1 MTLIPITHW
10 KLREAKF
17 FMGKLA
23 QEERINNLDREDFS
37 YYLSAFLSAGRS
49 VTFFLENEQS
59 ASYKAWFQ
67 PVWMKNLPPEES
79 QFMDFMNA
87 QRVAAVHCLGA
98 ETQEDVTMVPLA
110 HALAHDLNPLYLA
123 YADTGAPGAISE
135 IGQNVYYFGVNGKQ
149 EKAVDVCRRYLDLL
163 VRLVTDFDLAFP

>member
-17 FMGKLA
+17 FMCKLV
-23 QEERINNLDREDFS
+23 QEERTNNLDREGFS
-37 YYLSAFLSAGRS
+37 NPERVPLGGAKCYVFSRKRTKCFIQSAVPTRLDEKPTAGRI
-49 VTFFLENEQS
+49 TIHGFYERS
-59 ASYKAWFQ
+59 ASGRSA
-67 PVWMKNLPPEES
+67 L
-79 QFMDFMNA
+79 
-87 QRVAAVHCLGA
+87 LGV

-135 IGQNVYYFGVNGKQ
+135 IGQKAYYFEVNGNQ

-163 VRLVTDFDLAFP
+163 VRLVTDFDHAFP